1 MKALK
6 VAGWSMIGM
15 GSLILLFLAYQ
26 LLFTNLLT
34 ARAQNAASTALD
46 ERFEKLREETP
57 EAVVVV
63 PTLPPAQPEPD
74 EPEDGSPPP
83 TNAVSDQ
90 AVQIAYYPE
99 DSPEQGTEL
108 GRIVIPKIDVDRVVV
123 EGVERSDLKVGPGHM
138 PWTPLP
144 GQAGNAVISG
154 HRTTWGAPF
163 YRLDELE
170 PGDEITVET
179 VVGVHTYTVR
189 EAIVVSP
196 TDVWVTNARP
206 GAWLTLTT
214 CNPRF
219 SARQRLVIVAEL
231 VEGPNAEYARALKTG
246 IVDEVSA

>member
-46 ERFEKLREETP
+46 ERFEELREETP

-63 PTLPPAQPEPD
+63 PTLPPAQPAPD

-83 TNAVSDQ
+83 TNAVSER
-90 AVQIAYYPE
+90 AEPIAYYPE
-99 DSPEQGTEL
+99 DSPERGTEL
-108 GRIVIPKIDVDRVVV
+108 GRILIPKIDIDRVVV
-123 EGVERSDLKVGPGHM
+123 EGVERADLKVGPGHM

-179 VVGVHTYTVR
+179 VVGVHVYAVR

-231 VEGPNAEYARALKTG
+231 VEGPNVEYARALKTG
-246 IVDEVSA
+246 IVDEVST